1 MSRRRWKSLVAIA
14 SVVMLGLALLAQFV
28 PYGRDHNNPPLVTEP
43 TWTSSTTRTLAER
56 ACFDCHSN
64 QTHWPWYSHVAPMSW
79 LVQNHVDEG
88 RHALNFSDW
97 NRGNSEADE
106 AAKTVRDG
114 EMPPGSYLLLHPKA
128 RLTDAEREQLARG
141 LDALLVPNATAAT
154 R

>member
-64 QTHWPWYSHVAPMSW
+64 QTRWPWYSHVAPMSW

-88 RHALNFSDW
+88 RQALNFSDW
-97 NRGNSEADE
+97 NRANSEADE